1 MDVNN
6 RILLVGR
13 TQDSMDRLTGIL
25 EMAGYIVTATT
36 DDGVAI
42 DLAGSSTYEALL
54 IGREVSAADRRYV
67 ATQSRKIDSS
77 LAVLVVNSPQS
88 VLTQLRQAGV
98 AIGR

>member
-1 MDVNN
+1 MEANN

-13 TQDSMDRLTGIL
+13 SLEGMDRLTGIL

-54 IGREVSAADRRYV
+54 ITRDVSSADRRYV
-67 ATQSRKIDSS
+67 ATQSRNKDPY
-77 LAVLVVNSPQS
+77 LAVLLVNSPQS
-88 VLTQLRQAGV
+88 VLTQLRQAGI
-98 AIGR
+98 AI